1 MSTARSWAEVGEA
14 GGVTEAAARHFGGLV
29 DRKLAYMTPEWTLF
43 TARGRSLTE
52 LASLWGMSRSGAC
65 KKRQRAHLALHG
77 GGGMTDP
84 QQQIRRARRETDR
97 ARKSRDDANLVAAIA
112 CLGAFL
118 MACELNDLWPAV
130 AWGFLLVFVIARVV
144 TTDD

>member
-1 MSTARSWAEVGEA
+1 
-14 GGVTEAAARHFGGLV
+14 
-29 DRKLAYMTPEWTLF
+29 
-43 TARGRSLTE
+43 
-52 LASLWGMSRSGAC
+52 
-65 KKRQRAHLALHG
+65 
-77 GGGMTDP
+77 MTDP